1 VFKGVLSRT
10 SLLCDKEVLPCV
22 PAGTLEDALVF
33 YEGKA
38 RIYAVLRT
46 TVLYCL
52 RGVQRHPN
60 RAEQRSRRHV
70 STGLLVFACC
80 MSPAADLPLWLQT
93 DGVVEWVQEFM
104 QARRLRPPSL
114 DSPQAA
120 TGLLPEAD
128 AAPALGAAANE
139 GIQLS
144 GADLHDMY
152 KDMFSTAFE
161 IIAEAC

>member
-1 VFKGVLSRT
+1 
-10 SLLCDKEVLPCV
+10 
-22 PAGTLEDALVF
+22 
-33 YEGKA
+33 
-38 RIYAVLRT
+38 
-46 TVLYCL
+46 LY
-52 RGVQRHPN
+52 
-60 RAEQRSRRHV
+60 
-70 STGLLVFACC
+70 
-80 MSPAADLPLWLQT
+80 SPTADLPLWLQT

-104 QARRLRPPSL
+104 QARSLQPPSL